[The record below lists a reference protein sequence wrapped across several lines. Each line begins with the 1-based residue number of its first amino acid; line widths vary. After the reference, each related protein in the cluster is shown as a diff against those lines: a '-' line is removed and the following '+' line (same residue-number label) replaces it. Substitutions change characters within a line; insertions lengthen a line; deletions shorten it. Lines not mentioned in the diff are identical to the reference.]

1 MAIEVSTSQF
11 RHRPPLLPHFLL
23 MKISVTLT
31 LLSYYSAVFRLILYF
46 STENLSAKPSLGG
59 SCSQILA
66 FDTVPD
72 PHAEL
77 VLV

>member
-31 LLSYYSAVFRLILYF
+31 LLSYYSTVLRLILYF
-46 STENLSAKPSLGG
+46 STKTRSPKP
-59 SCSQILA
+59 ILEGLA
-66 FDTVPD
+66 LKFSRLTPS
-72 PHAEL
+72 
-77 VLV
+77 